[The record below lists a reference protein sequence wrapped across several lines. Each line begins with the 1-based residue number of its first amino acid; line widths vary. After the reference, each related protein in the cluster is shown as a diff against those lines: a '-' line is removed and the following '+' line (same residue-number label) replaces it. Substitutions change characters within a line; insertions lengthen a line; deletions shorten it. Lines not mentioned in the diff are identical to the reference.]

1 MGQILAFIYLT
12 THCQIYKHP
21 SFGEEASLATT
32 HVTHDAPTQTAVLP
46 PALANMNSNILDDAL
61 LKKLVD
67 PDVYYAF
74 ARCRA
79 TGLPMDQNFANALA
93 KSIREWA
100 QSKGCIGYSH
110 WFSPM
115 RGPIHGEKLETFVA
129 VDFATDR
136 LIMDLSGSELFQT
149 ETDGSS
155 FPNGGLRETHEA
167 AAYIGWDT
175 GSPPFVYRQTLY
187 IPSAFVSWTGEALDQ
202 KTPLLRADLA
212 VNEQSLR
219 LLEHL
224 GDTDTKQVVCN
235 VGWEQEFFLID
246 REKYLARPDLVATG
260 RTLVGSTPL
269 RGQELSANYFAR
281 LSPRVNRYIAE
292 ARETMWELGISIHC
306 THNEVAPAQH
316 EISPIFNLANLAADT
331 NVLAMDVL
339 RDLAFDHRFA
349 ILFHEKPFAGINGN
363 GKHNNWGLNTDTG
376 VNLFVPGETEND
388 NRRFIAFVAALLCG
402 VNKHGDLLRCGVSTA
417 GNDHRLGA
425 QEAPPA
431 IITLHLG
438 GLLEAHMKKVAEG
451 GKFTAYGTPHKQ
463 IEVSPPVA
471 DIKANLEDRNRTAPF
486 PWCGNRFEFRAVGG
500 NQHIAFP
507 LTMVNAVLADSLKQI
522 CDEIDAGK
530 EVDAVIRESIREN
543 QGALFSGNG
552 YSDALY
558 EHAEKSDL
566 IHLKSSPEA
575 YKELTSAKN
584 IKLFGDLGI
593 FNEREITARQVVL
606 HEAYATELWIE
617 ARALL
622 KILRTLIIPVAIED
636 ARAGTESGYSSKLFG
651 EKKDL
656 VQQLLSETD
665 KLSEAFDAFPAGS
678 PAQSASYAHETI
690 KPLMQSARGVADRL
704 ETLVDARLWPLPG
717 YTEVLHGHQ

>member
-1 MGQILAFIYLT
+1 MTLT
-12 THCQIYKHP
+12 HSTY
-21 SFGEEASLATT
+21 
-32 HVTHDAPTQTAVLP
+32 DAPTQTAALP
-46 PALANMNSNILDDAL
+46 PALANVNTNMLDDAL

-79 TGLPMDQNFANALA
+79 TGLPMERHFADALA

-129 VDFATDR
+129 VDFGTNR
-136 LIMDLSGSELFQT
+136 LIMNLSGTELFQT

-167 AAYIGWDT
+167 AAYMGWDT

-212 VNEQSLR
+212 VNEQSVR
-219 LLEHL
+219 LLALL
-224 GDTDTKQVVCN
+224 GDTDTKEVVCN

-246 REKYLARPDLVATG
+246 REMYLARPDLVATG
-260 RTLVGSTPL
+260 RTLLGAAPL
-269 RGQELSANYFAR
+269 RGQEQSTNYFSR
-281 LSPRVNRYIAE
+281 LAPRVNGYMAE
-292 ARETMWELGISIHC
+292 ARDKMWELGISIHC

-339 RDLAFDHRFA
+339 RDLAFDHGFT
-349 ILFHEKPFAGINGN
+349 ILFHEKPFAGINGT

-376 VNLFVPGETEND
+376 ANLFVPGETESE
-388 NRRFIAFVAALLCG
+388 NRRFVAFVAALLRG
-402 VNKHGDLLRCGVSTA
+402 VNMHGDLLRCGVSTA

-438 GLLEAHMKKVAEG
+438 ERLEAHMKKVAEG
-451 GKFTAYGTPHKQ
+451 GNFTAYGSQHKL
-463 IEVSPPVA
+463 IEISAPVA
-471 DIKANLEDRNRTAPF
+471 DIRASLEDRNRTAPF

-507 LTMVNAVLADSLKQI
+507 LTMVNAVLADSVKHM

-530 EVDAVIRESIREN
+530 AVDQVIRDTIRDN
-543 QGALFSGNG
+543 QGALFSGDG
-552 YSDALY
+552 YSQALHD
-558 EHAEKSDL
+558 HAEKAGL
-566 IHLKSSPEA
+566 IHLKSSPDAYEA
-575 YKELTSAKN
+575 LTSAKN
-584 IKLFGDLGI
+584 VKLLGDLGI
-593 FNEREITARQVVL
+593 FNEREIVARQTVL
-606 HEAYATELWIE
+606 QEAYATELWIE

-622 KILRTLIIPVAIED
+622 QMLRTLILPAVIED
-636 ARAGTESGYSSKLFG
+636 ARAGAQSGFSSRLFG
-651 EKKDL
+651 EKEEL
-656 VQQLLSETD
+656 VGKLLAATEALAD
-665 KLSEAFDAFPAGS
+665 AFDGFPEDD
-678 PAQSASYAHETI
+678 PAQSAAYADGTV
-690 KPLMQSARGVADRL
+690 KPLMQSAREVADRL
-704 ETLVDARLWPLPG
+704 EVLVDRRLWPLPT
-717 YTEVLHGHQ
+717 YSEVLHGHQ

>member
-1 MGQILAFIYLT
+1 MT
-12 THCQIYKHP
+12 
-21 SFGEEASLATT
+21 
-32 HVTHDAPTQTAVLP
+32 VTHSTHNAPTQATTLP
-46 PALANMNSNILDDAL
+46 SALAHINSNVLDDAI

-79 TGLPMDQNFANALA
+79 TGLPMERNFSNALA

-110 WFSPM
+110 WFSPL
-115 RGPIHGEKLETFVA
+115 RGPIHGEKLETFVS
-129 VDFATDR
+129 VDFATDQ
-136 LIMDLSGSELFQT
+136 LTVELTGSELFQT

-187 IPSAFVSWTGEALDQ
+187 IPSAFVSWNGEALDQ

-219 LLEHL
+219 LLYHL
-224 GDTDTKQVVCN
+224 GDTASKEVVCN
-235 VGWEQEFFLID
+235 VGWEQEFFLLD
-246 REKYLARPDLVATG
+246 REKYLARPDLVAAG
-260 RTLVGSTPL
+260 RTLVGAAPF
-269 RGQELSANYFAR
+269 RGQELSTNYFAR
-281 LSPRVNRYIAE
+281 LSPRVNGYMAE
-292 ARETMWELGISIHC
+292 AREKMWELGISIHC

-316 EISPIFNLANLAADT
+316 EISPIFSLANLAADT

-339 RDLAFDHRFA
+339 RDLAFEHGFMV
-349 ILFHEKPFAGINGN
+349 LFHEKPFASINGN

-376 VNLFVPGETEND
+376 TNLFVPGETEYE
-388 NRRFIAFVAALLCG
+388 NRRFIAFVAALLRG

-438 GLLEAHMKKVAEG
+438 GLLEQHVKKVADG
-451 GKFTAYGTPHKQ
+451 GKFTAYGAQYKQ
-463 IEVSPPVA
+463 IEISAPVA
-471 DIKANLEDRNRTAPF
+471 DIRANLEDRNRTAPF

-507 LTMVNAVLADSLKQI
+507 LTMVNAALAESLKHM
-522 CDEIDAGK
+522 CDEIDGGK
-530 EVDAVIRESIREN
+530 EVDQVIRDTIKEN
-543 QGALFSGNG
+543 QGALFSGDG
-552 YSDALY
+552 YSEDLY
-558 EHAEKSDL
+558 EHAAKSEL

-575 YKELTSAKN
+575 YQALTSAKN
-584 IKLFGDLGI
+584 LKLFGELGI
-593 FNEREITARQVVL
+593 FNAREITARQSVL
-606 HEAYATELWIE
+606 QDAYAVELRIE
-617 ARALL
+617 ARTLL
-622 KILRTLIIPVAIED
+622 HILRTLIIPVAIAD
-636 ARAGTESGYSSKLFG
+636 ARAGTESGYASKLFD
-651 EKKDL
+651 EKENL
-656 VQQLLSETD
+656 VQQLLVETD
-665 KLSEAFDAFPAGS
+665 KLSEAFDDFPHAGS
-678 PAQSASYAHETI
+678 AQSAFYAYETI
-690 KPLMQSARGVADRL
+690 KPLMLSARGVADRL
-704 ETLVDARLWPLPG
+704 EALVDGRLWPLPT
-717 YTEVLHGHQ
+717 YSELLYGHQ

>member
-1 MGQILAFIYLT
+1 MTITQSTY
-12 THCQIYKHP
+12 
-21 SFGEEASLATT
+21 
-32 HVTHDAPTQTAVLP
+32 DAPTETAALP
-46 PALANMNSNILDDAL
+46 PALAKMNSNMLDDAL

-67 PDVYYAF
+67 PEVYYAF

-79 TGLPMDQNFANALA
+79 TGLPMERHFADALA

-100 QSKGCIGYSH
+100 QSKGCVGYSH

-129 VDFATDR
+129 VDFATNR
-136 LIMDLSGSELFQT
+136 LLMNLSGTELFQT

-155 FPNGGLRETHEA
+155 FPNGGLRKTHEA

-175 GSPPFVYRQTLY
+175 GSPPFAYRQTLY

-202 KTPLLRADLA
+202 KTPLLRSDLA
-212 VNEQSLR
+212 VNELSVR
-219 LLEHL
+219 LLALL
-224 GDTDTKQVVCN
+224 GDTETTQVVCN

-260 RTLVGSTPL
+260 RTLLGAAPL
-269 RGQELSANYFAR
+269 RGQEQSTNYFSR
-281 LSPRVNRYIAE
+281 LSPRVNRYVAE
-292 ARETMWELGISIHC
+292 AREEMWELGISIHC

-339 RDLAFDHRFA
+339 RDLAFDHGFA
-349 ILFHEKPFAGINGN
+349 ILFHEKPFAGINGS

-376 VNLFVPGETEND
+376 ANLFVPGETESE
-388 NRRFIAFVAALLCG
+388 NRRFTAFVAALLRG

-438 GLLEAHMKKVAEG
+438 ERLEAHMKEVAEG
-451 GKFTAYGTPHKQ
+451 GSFTAYGTQHKQ
-463 IEVSPPVA
+463 IEISAPVA
-471 DIKANLEDRNRTAPF
+471 DVRASLEDRNRTAPF

-507 LTMVNAVLADSLKQI
+507 LTMVNAVLADSLKHM
-522 CDEIDAGK
+522 CDEIDAGG
-530 EVDAVIRESIREN
+530 EVDKVIRDTIRDN
-543 QGALFSGNG
+543 QGALFSGDG
-552 YSDALY
+552 YSEALHK
-558 EHAEKSDL
+558 HAERAGL

-575 YKELTSAKN
+575 YQALTSAKN
-584 IKLFGDLGI
+584 VKLLGDLGI
-593 FNEREITARQVVL
+593 FNEREIAARQTVL
-606 HEAYATELWIE
+606 QEAYATELWIE

-622 KILRTLIIPVAIED
+622 DILRTLIIPASIED
-636 ARAGTESGYSSKLFG
+636 ARAGTGSGFSSRLFD
-651 EKKDL
+651 EKEEL
-656 VQQLLSETD
+656 VGRLLAVTEELAD
-665 KLSEAFDAFPAGS
+665 AFDSFPQDD
-678 PAQSASYAHETI
+678 PAQSATYADGTI
-690 KPLMQSARGVADRL
+690 KPLMQSARQVADRL
-704 ETLVDARLWPLPG
+704 EVLVDRRLWPLPT
-717 YTEVLHGHQ
+717 YSEVLHGHQ